1 MPVLTDF
8 LSVPSTPKENEN
20 LILERIKELNKQHE
34 VLDTFKQTFNLRIY
48 ESNNL
53 WKKIYDKE
61 KEIILNLFNLT
72 NNVPKEFETSCL
84 GDKLDYVIKL
94 NKISNY
100 PFVEIQQLKEIA
112 EALSFVILPIQYVDI
127 YEIFDMYKKAD
138 VNDYYRRSYD
148 YNMYSINIKEAYD
161 DFKTNITNCVD
172 YDLIAP
178 QNFYI
183 LAPFSFYD
191 AWEEVKSEEV
201 YPKYFSSK
209 LINISTTLGIMI
221 PTQRN
226 LYKIVDMNSQNIREM
241 KKAMDENF
249 RTLKQSIE
257 ECHNHIYWIESVIHR
272 LEFELKITELKLK
285 ELSLQQIELEKKLYC
300 LLNPIIFSVDADVDI
315 SKIEAND
322 KLARVGLCFG
332 PEMPVEF
339 FVENGLQTVFDKR
352 FENVTKIL
360 HPHIEFNSKEE
371 VK

>member
-8 LSVPSTPKENEN
+8 LSVPSTPKKNKT
-20 LILERIKELNKQHE
+20 LSLERIKELNKQRE

-72 NNVPKEFETSCL
+72 NNVPKKFETSCL
-84 GDKLDYVIKL
+84 GNKLDYVIKL

-127 YEIFDMYKKAD
+127 YEIFNMYKKAD
-138 VNDYYRRSYD
+138 VNDYEGWYD
-148 YNMYSINIKEAYD
+148 SNMYSTNIKKAYD
-161 DFKTNITNCVD
+161 DFETNITNCVD

-183 LAPFSFYD
+183 LAPLSFYD
-191 AWEEVKSEEV
+191 AWEEVRSAEV

-226 LYKIVDMNSQNIREM
+226 LYKIVDMNSQNIQEM

-249 RTLKQSIE
+249 RMLKQSIE
-257 ECHNHIYWIESVIHR
+257 ECHNHIYWVEKMMHR
-272 LEFELKITELKLK
+272 LNLKLENTELELQKLDLK
-285 ELSLQQIELEKKLYC
+285 QAKLEKMLYC
-300 LLNPIIFSVDADVDI
+300 LLDPIIFSIDADVDI
-315 SKIEAND
+315 SKVEAND

-332 PEMPVEF
+332 PEMPVDF

-352 FENVTKIL
+352 FKNVTKIL
-360 HPHIEFNSKEE
+360 HPHIEYNSKEE

>member
-20 LILERIKELNKQHE
+20 LIFERIKELNKQRE
-34 VLDTFKQTFNLRIY
+34 VLDTFEQTFNLSIY
-48 ESNNL
+48 KSNNL
-53 WKKIYDKE
+53 WKKIYHKE

-72 NNVPKEFETSCL
+72 NNVPKEFENSCL
-84 GDKLDYVIKL
+84 GDKLDYAIKL

-100 PFVEIQQLKEIA
+100 PFVEIRQLKKIA

-127 YEIFDMYKKAD
+127 YEIFNMYKKAD
-138 VNDYYRRSYD
+138 VNDYEDWYAS
-148 YNMYSINIKEAYD
+148 NMYSTNIKKAYD
-161 DFKTNITNCVD
+161 DFETNITNCVD

-183 LAPFSFYD
+183 LAPLSFYD
-191 AWEEVKSEEV
+191 AWEEVRSEEV

-226 LYKIVDMNSQNIREM
+226 LYKIVDMNSQNIQEM

-249 RTLKQSIE
+249 RMLKQSIE
-257 ECHNHIYWIESVIHR
+257 ECHNHIYWVEKMMHR
-272 LEFELKITELKLK
+272 LNLKLENTELKLK
-285 ELSLQQIELEKKLYC
+285 KLDLKQAKLEKMLYC
-300 LLNPIIFSVDADVDI
+300 LLDPVIFSIDADVDI
-315 SKIEAND
+315 STVEANN

-332 PEMPVEF
+332 PEMPVDF
-339 FVENGLQTVFDKR
+339 FVENGLQTIFDKR
-352 FENVTKIL
+352 FEKVTEIL
-360 HPHIEFNSKEE
+360 HPHIEFNSKED

>member
-8 LSVPSTPKENEN
+8 LSVPSTPKKNKT
-20 LILERIKELNKQHE
+20 LSLERIKELNKQRE

-72 NNVPKEFETSCL
+72 NNVPKKFETSCL
-84 GDKLDYVIKL
+84 GNKLDYAIKL

-127 YEIFDMYKKAD
+127 YEIFNMYKKAD
-138 VNDYYRRSYD
+138 VNDYEDWYD
-148 YNMYSINIKEAYD
+148 SNMYSKNIKKAYD
-161 DFKTNITNCVD
+161 DFETNITNCVD

-183 LAPFSFYD
+183 LAPLSFYD
-191 AWEEVKSEEV
+191 AWNEVRSEEV

-226 LYKIVDMNSQNIREM
+226 LYKIVDMNSQNIQEM

-249 RTLKQSIE
+249 RMLKQSIE
-257 ECHNHIYWIESVIHR
+257 ECHNHIYWVEKMMHR
-272 LEFELKITELKLK
+272 LNLKLENTELELQKLDLK
-285 ELSLQQIELEKKLYC
+285 QAKLEKMLYC
-300 LLNPIIFSVDADVDI
+300 LLDPIIFSIDADVDI
-315 SKIEAND
+315 STIEANN

-332 PEMPVEF
+332 PEMPVDF
-339 FVENGLQTVFDKR
+339 FVENGLQTIFDKR
-352 FENVTKIL
+352 FKNVTKIL

>member
-20 LILERIKELNKQHE
+20 LILERIKELNKQRE
-34 VLDTFKQTFNLRIY
+34 VLDTFEQTFNLSINK
-48 ESNNL
+48 SNNL

-61 KEIILNLFNLT
+61 KKIILNLFNLT

-84 GDKLDYVIKL
+84 GDKLNYAIKL

-100 PFVEIQQLKEIA
+100 PFVEIRQLKEIV

-127 YEIFDMYKKAD
+127 YKIFDMYKKAD
-138 VNDYYRRSYD
+138 VNDYYRRGYD
-148 YNMYSINIKEAYD
+148 YNMYSTNIRKAYN
-161 DFKTNITNCVD
+161 DFKTNIKDCVKNN
-172 YDLIAP
+172 LIAS

-183 LAPFSFYD
+183 LAPLSFYD
-191 AWEEVKSEEV
+191 AWKEVSSERV

-226 LYKIVDMNSQNIREM
+226 LYKIVDMNSQNIQEM

-249 RTLKQSIE
+249 RMLKQSIE
-257 ECHNHIYWIESVIHR
+257 ECHNHIYWVEKMMHR
-272 LEFELKITELKLK
+272 LNLKLENTELELQKLNLK
-285 ELSLQQIELEKKLYC
+285 QAQLEKMLYC
-300 LLNPIIFSVDADVDI
+300 LLDPVIFSIDADVDI
-315 SKIEAND
+315 STVEANN

-332 PEMPVEF
+332 PEMPVDF
-339 FVENGLQTVFDKR
+339 FVENGLQTIFDKR
-352 FENVTKIL
+352 FEKVTKIL